1 MTRTEVAKLM
11 EWLGNAYPNFKG
23 FPDPKAA
30 LTTWEGVL
38 GFYDAKVVYMAA
50 RLHVEECKF
59 DPSIADLKDRFQ
71 KAEIMLRYQAEQN
84 RKKLSPEPPRKQIAK
99 IPDSFCEVCGLCD
112 ECNQQECPFGGI

>member
-50 RLHVEECKF
+50 RLM
-59 DPSIADLKDRFQ
+59 LKSASFTRASQTSKTDSRRRRSCSST
-71 KAEIMLRYQAEQN
+71 KRSRTGRNYHPN
-84 RKKLSPEPPRKQIAK
+84 RLVSK
-99 IPDSFCEVCGLCD
+99 
-112 ECNQQECPFGGI
+112 